1 MRTVVTRVSSATVT
15 VGGRITGEIG
25 RGLLVLLGVAPS
37 DTPDKAR
44 KLADKVLGLR
54 IFEDENGKMNE
65 IWRQSRKRFWRCL
78 QLTL

>member
-1 MRTVVTRVSSATVT
+1 LRTVVTRVSSATVT